1 MPMGSAAWDQ
11 GNVLWGQ
18 GDVAWDLG
26 DVAWGQSD
34 AVLLLLPLSP
44 HQPQA
49 QAGTPNRHHPE
60 LCR

>member
-1 MPMGSAAWDQ
+1 MPMGSA
-11 GNVLWGQ
+11 
-18 GDVAWDLG
+18 AWDLG
-26 DVAWGQSD
+26 DVAWGQGD

-49 QAGTPNRHHPE
+49 QVGTPNKHHPE